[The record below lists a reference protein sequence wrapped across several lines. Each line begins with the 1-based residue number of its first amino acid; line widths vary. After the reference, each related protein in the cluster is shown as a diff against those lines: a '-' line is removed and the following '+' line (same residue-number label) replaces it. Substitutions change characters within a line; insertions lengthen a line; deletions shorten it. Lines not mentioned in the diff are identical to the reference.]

1 MGGYDVC
8 EHVRCDRGRPV
19 RSTKKLQGP
28 EIDQRNAPSR
38 WQKMPILAP
47 EHAEVRGTY
56 ASHCEV
62 NHVIIRETSSRVSDW
77 SLTTV

>member
-1 MGGYDVC
+1 MCANTCVAIAAGLC
-8 EHVRCDRGRPV
+8 EVQ
-19 RSTKKLQGP
+19 KLQGP
-28 EIDQRNAPSR
+28 KIDQRNAPSR